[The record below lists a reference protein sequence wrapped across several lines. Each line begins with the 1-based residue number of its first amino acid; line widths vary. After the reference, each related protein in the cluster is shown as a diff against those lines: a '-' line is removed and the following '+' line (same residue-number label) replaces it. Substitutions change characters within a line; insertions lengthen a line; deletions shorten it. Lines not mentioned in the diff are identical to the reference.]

1 MEFNWLGAIGLFFAS
16 AALESIFALYTLAVT
31 KHKALEA
38 SMWSLVSYFLLALG
52 ILNFIHNKW
61 YVIPLALGAFCGT
74 YLVVTWEAR
83 KDKKSGKAKV

>member
-16 AALESIFALYTLAVT
+16 GALEAIFALYTLAVT

-38 SMWSLVSYFLLALG
+38 STWSLVSYFLLALG

-74 YLVVTWEAR
+74 YGVVRWEAG
-83 KDKKSGKAKV
+83 KKKSK

>member
-1 MEFNWLGAIGLFFAS
+1 MEFNWLGAVGLFFAS

-38 SMWSLVSYFLLALG
+38 STWSLVSYFLLALG

-61 YVIPLALGAFCGT
+61 YVVPLALGAFCGT
-74 YLVVTWEAR
+74 YGVVTWEVR
-83 KDKKSGKAKV
+83 KNKK